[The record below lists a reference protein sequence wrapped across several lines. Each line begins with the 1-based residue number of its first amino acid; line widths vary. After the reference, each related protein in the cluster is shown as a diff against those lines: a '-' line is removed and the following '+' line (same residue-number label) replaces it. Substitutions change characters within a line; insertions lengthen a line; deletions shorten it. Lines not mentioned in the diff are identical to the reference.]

1 LGIKGILSDIQRT
14 HPFDYP
20 LEEAVDYPVHHRV
33 ANPKKS
39 SGIPKLIEIP
49 PLIVSFSLLHPS
61 MGMKRNTKTVILDP
75 NFPAPIAEAADIGLP
90 RMTQVIQREKR

>member
-1 LGIKGILSDIQRT
+1 
-14 HPFDYP
+14 
-20 LEEAVDYPVHHRV
+20 
-33 ANPKKS
+33 
-39 SGIPKLIEIP
+39 
-49 PLIVSFSLLHPS
+49 